1 MIGRLVCT
9 VAAAVTAL
17 AALAPVSARGED
29 VPVDLELVL
38 AVDVSWSVDPM
49 EARLQRD
56 GYISAL
62 RHPRVAAAIAAG
74 PYQRIALAYFE
85 WAGTEHVTT
94 VVDWR
99 AVGSA
104 AELEEVAG
112 VLANAPIV
120 RARRTAPGAAIEAAT
135 ATLLGNGFV
144 GERMVIDV
152 SGDGI
157 ANAGPQVAVARDRA
171 VEAGIVINGLP
182 IVTMAPTRLYG
193 GDTVNLV
200 NYYREC
206 VIGGPGAFVVV
217 ADDFANFAEAIL
229 KKLILEIAAAPPRK
243 AAPRGLLWRAQST
256 RGPTPPPGLCDT
268 VYW

>member
-1 MIGRLVCT
+1 MIGRLVGML
-9 VAAAVTAL
+9 AAAL
-17 AALAPVSARGED
+17 AAIGGLAPAPAGAAD

-38 AVDVSWSVDPM
+38 AVDVSWSVDPT

-56 GYISAL
+56 GYIAAL

-74 PYQRIALAYFE
+74 PYQRIALAYIE

-94 VVDWR
+94 VIDWR
-99 AVGSA
+99 AVGSSV
-104 AELEEVAG
+104 ELEELAG
-112 VLANAPIV
+112 VLTNAPIV
-120 RARRTAPGAAIEAAT
+120 RARRTAPGAAIEVAT
-135 ATLLGNGFV
+135 AMILGNGFV

-193 GDTVNLV
+193 GETVNLV

-229 KKLILEIAAAPPRK
+229 KKLILEIAAAPPRNVS
-243 AAPRGLLWRAQST
+243 PRGLLWHAQAT
-256 RGPTPPPGLCDT
+256 RGASPPPGLCDT

>member
-1 MIGRLVCT
+1 MMGHLVGM
-9 VAAAVTAL
+9 VAVIAAAIATLVPASVR
-17 AALAPVSARGED
+17 AEG

-38 AVDVSWSVDPM
+38 AVDVSWSVDPT

-56 GYISAL
+56 GYIAAL

-74 PYQRIALAYFE
+74 PYQRIAVAYIE
-85 WAGTEHVTT
+85 WAGTEHVMTII
-94 VVDWR
+94 DWR
-99 AVGSA
+99 AIGSA
-104 AELEEVAG
+104 AELDELAG
-112 VLANAPIV
+112 QLANAPIV

-135 ATLLGNGFV
+135 AMLLGNGFV

-182 IVTMAPTRLYG
+182 IVTMAPTRMYG
-193 GDTVNLV
+193 GETVNLV

-229 KKLILEIAAAPPRK
+229 KKLILEIAAAPPRRTT
-243 AAPRGLLWRAQST
+243 PRGLLWHAQAT
-256 RGPTPPPGLCDT
+256 RGASPPPGLCDT

>member
-1 MIGRLVCT
+1 MIGRLFCT

-17 AALAPVSARGED
+17 AVLAPARAED

-56 GYISAL
+56 GYIAAL

-135 ATLLGNGFV
+135 AMLLGNGFV

-157 ANAGPQVAVARDRA
+157 ANAGPQVAIARDRA

-206 VIGGPGAFVVV
+206 VTGGPGSFVVI

-229 KKLILEIAAAPPRK
+229 KKLILEIAAAAPRR
-243 AAPRGLLWRAQST
+243 AVPRGLLRRAQAT
-256 RGPTPPPGLCDT
+256 QRDAPPPGLCDT

>member
-1 MIGRLVCT
+1 MAVRLVRIAAF
-9 VAAAVTAL
+9 VAAAL
-17 AALAPVSARGED
+17 AATPVAHAED
-29 VPVDLELVL
+29 IPVDLELVL

-49 EARLQRD
+49 EARLQRE
-56 GYISAL
+56 GYIAAL

-74 PYQRIALAYFE
+74 PYQRIALAYME

-94 VVDWR
+94 VIGWR
-99 AVGSA
+99 AVDSA
-104 AELEEVAG
+104 AALEDVAQI
-112 VLANAPIV
+112 LAQAPVI

-135 ATLLGNGFV
+135 AMLLGNGFA

-157 ANAGPQVAVARDRA
+157 ANAGPSVAVARDRA

-193 GDTVNLV
+193 GDTVDLV
-200 NYYREC
+200 KYYREC
-206 VIGGPGAFVVV
+206 VTGGPGSFVVV
-217 ADDFANFAEAIL
+217 ADDFVNFAEAIL
-229 KKLILEIAAAPPRK
+229 KKLILEIAQ
-243 AAPRGLLWRAQST
+243 APRAPVRRHGLLWQAQATQRS
-256 RGPTPPPGLCDT
+256 TPPPGFCDT